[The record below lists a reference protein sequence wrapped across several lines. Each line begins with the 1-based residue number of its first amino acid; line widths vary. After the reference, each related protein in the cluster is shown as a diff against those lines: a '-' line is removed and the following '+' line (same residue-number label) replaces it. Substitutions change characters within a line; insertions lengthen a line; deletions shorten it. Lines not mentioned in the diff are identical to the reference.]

1 MNVLNRWKYNHP
13 QIKAIVAVSERVKH
27 ILSPLIKDKG
37 RLKVMYD
44 AVDIARFRI
53 ISNRHLLEHEFPA
66 CEGKHKVGCIAAL
79 VDHKDI
85 PTYIRMVHYV
95 VQVLNR
101 KDFHFFI
108 IGGGDLEKDIRA
120 MIMEYRLENYIT
132 LTGRREDIPQVLQSL
147 DYYVFTSKMEGFGS
161 TILEVM
167 AAGVPVIATKV
178 GAAAE
183 MLEHRKNAMLANIGD
198 EVGLGNALL
207 DLVNNDHLSHH
218 LVQHALADV
227 AAYSLENY
235 TGSMVLLYERTMS
248 RKG

>member
-1 MNVLNRWKYNHP
+1 VLNRWKYNHP

-53 ISNRHLLEHEFPA
+53 LSNRHLLENEFPA

-79 VDHKDI
+79 VGHKDI

-120 MIMEYRLENYIT
+120 MILEYRLENYIT

-183 MLEHRKNAMLANIGD
+183 ILEHRKNAMLVKIGD
-198 EVGLGNALL
+198 EVGLGNGLMELL
-207 DLVNNDHLSHH
+207 DSVVLKEKITTCAGKRAEDFSIHRYVLDMLSI
-218 LVQHALADV
+218 
-227 AAYSLENY
+227 Y
-235 TGSMVLLYERTMS
+235 
-248 RKG
+248 